1 MKSVI
6 VYTSKTGTTKKCV
19 DMLLERLD
27 DAVSVDL
34 EKESVDIST
43 YDMIIIGS
51 PIRIGMMNKNVK
63 KFIDENIEILKNKK
77 YAFFIC
83 CGFVDS
89 YKKYYEENIP
99 SELLEGAIFYDTFGG
114 EMALDKQKGFDKM
127 VVKMVSKKI
136 KNVSDIKILEDR
148 VENFSDVVSEWK
160 E

>member
-1 MKSVI
+1 MKSAI

-27 DAVSVDL
+27 NAVSFDL
-34 EKESVDIST
+34 EKESVDISK
-43 YDMIIIGS
+43 YDMVIIGS

-63 KFIDENIEILKNKK
+63 KFINDNEEILKNKK

-83 CGFVDS
+83 CGFIDD
-89 YKKYYEENIP
+89 YKRYYEENVG

-114 EMALDKQKGFDKM
+114 EMDIDKQKGFDKM

-136 KNVSDIKILEDR
+136 KNVSDIKIFEDR
-148 VENFSDVVSEWK
+148 IDSFVRVVSEG
-160 E
+160 